1 MNNDPTRR
9 RAVGPHLALYS
20 YQLDDSSALS
30 QWAAQRR
37 LVFGDIP
44 LPKTRECPSGTGPPE
59 IRLSTPAEASD
70 WFRQVPGA
78 VVFAWTLHDRSGTPL
93 AVSASLF
100 PTVMMAEREARNN
113 QEFVEQLTLHVVPAD
128 DGVAW
133 FGDHFG
139 TPILFSLASYPARD
153 PALRAATA
161 TIGLL
166 PIASVAGYA
175 VAADGP

>member
-1 MNNDPTRR
+1 MKNYPTRR
-9 RAVGPHLALYS
+9 RAVGPHLALYA

-37 LVFGDIP
+37 LVVGDIP
-44 LPKTRECPSGTGPPE
+44 LPNTRAHPSGTGPPE
-59 IRLSTPAEASD
+59 IRMSAPAEAAD
-70 WFRQVPGA
+70 WFGHVPGA
-78 VVFAWTLHDRSGTPL
+78 AVFTWTLHDHSGTPL

-100 PTVMMAEREARNN
+100 PTIMMAERDARTN

-128 DGVAW
+128 GGVAW
-133 FGDHFG
+133 FGDRDG
-139 TPILFSLASYPARD
+139 GPILFSPASYPARAA
-153 PALRAATA
+153 ALRAATA